1 MLLLFLGPT
10 QRTQADSWAVVR
22 SATTGSSPQFGSWG
36 LRPTSK
42 ALSRESTFTHT
53 FDVEPVGAT
62 TIATYQTKI
71 EWFGTARLRVGYVWG
86 NGVLTYVTGG
96 LAYGKVDLEGT
107 SAINGHVGGSPF
119 FVSHAIGHSNINTGW
134 TVGYG
139 TEGPID
145 FWGLRN
151 WTWKIESLYMD
162 FGHLDAADAS
172 GLINTHTHFTDWIL
186 RGGLNYRF
194 Y

>member
-1 MLLLFLGPT
+1 
-10 QRTQADSWAVVR
+10 
-22 SATTGSSPQFGSWG
+22 
-36 LRPTSK
+36 
-42 ALSRESTFTHT
+42 
-53 FDVEPVGAT
+53 VEPVGAT

-162 FGHLDAADAS
+162 FGHLNDTDTPCDLVCTAVGGQTTTRA
-172 GLINTHTHFTDWIL
+172 HFTDAIL
-186 RGGLNYRF
+186 RGGLNYKF